1 MARHRH
7 GLQVG
12 DQVQLRDPTVN
23 AVGTVVE
30 LLRGDEHVRVDW
42 QTGEGYA
49 GKRIML
55 SARALLKLPKLAT
68 A

>member
-1 MARHRH
+1 MGSRHGH

-12 DQVQLRDPTVN
+12 DEVQLRDPSLD
-23 AVGTVVE
+23 AVGTVVA
-30 LLRGDEHVRVDW
+30 LLRGDDHVRVEW

-55 SARALLKLPKLAT
+55 SARAVVKRRSS
-68 A
+68 

>member
-1 MARHRH
+1 MPRHRH

-12 DQVQLRDPTVN
+12 DQVQLRDPTIN

-30 LLRGDEHVRVDW
+30 LLRGDEHVRVEW
-42 QTGEGYA
+42 LTGEGYA

-55 SARALLKLPKLAT
+55 SARALVKRST
-68 A
+68 G

>member
-1 MARHRH
+1 VPSRPRHA

-12 DQVQLRDPTVN
+12 DQVQLLDLSVD

-30 LLRGDEHVRVDW
+30 LLRGDEHVRVDGL
-42 QTGEGYA
+42 TGEGYA

-55 SARALLKLPKLAT
+55 SARALRKRT
-68 A
+68 TG

>member
-7 GLQVG
+7 SFQVG
-12 DQVQLRDPTVN
+12 DRVQLRDPSVD

-30 LLRGDEHVRVDW
+30 LLRGDDHVRVEW

-55 SARALLKLPKLAT
+55 SARALVKLT
-68 A
+68 AI

>member
-1 MARHRH
+1 MRGMRRDALR
-7 GLQVG
+7 VG
-12 DQVQLRDPTVN
+12 DQVRLRDPCVN
-23 AVGTVVE
+23 AVGTVVQ

-42 QTGEGYA
+42 LTGEGYA

-55 SARALLKLPKLAT
+55 SARALQKHIA